1 MTPAIAAWIYE
12 NQRQQIADLWHVVL
26 EGGCCEACRAG
37 NTGDCDVNPF
47 ARPVT
52 VPEALHELSA
62 LGQIP

>member
-26 EGGCCEACRAG
+26 EGGCCEAC
-37 NTGDCDVNPF
+37 DVNPF